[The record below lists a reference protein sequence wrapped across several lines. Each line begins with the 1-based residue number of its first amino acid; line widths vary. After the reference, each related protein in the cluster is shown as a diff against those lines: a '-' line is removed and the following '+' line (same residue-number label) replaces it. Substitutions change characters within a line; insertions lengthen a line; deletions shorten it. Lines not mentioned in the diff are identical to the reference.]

1 MKTVDNLV
9 TILKDLISS
18 VKLADG
24 NKQIK
29 SISNNSQKVRPKYV
43 FVAIKG
49 SASNG
54 HDYIKTAINA
64 GAHTIIY
71 ENDLIEYKDDVN
83 YIKVS
88 NSSTAYSMAVEMF
101 FDYPA
106 EKLKIIGITGTNG
119 KTTTSFIVEHLLNAL
134 KERCGLISTVKYSSI
149 LTQIASERTTPEAF
163 TLQQLFSQMVEDGCQ
178 NVVMEV
184 SSHALEQ
191 QRIGA
196 TLLDVGLFSNLSGD
210 HLDYHE
216 NMDNYYNAKKKMF
229 LNHIKTDGT
238 IIINHDCEYGQL
250 LIKELTEEKNV
261 SQKIISYG
269 FNLDASFV
277 ISNFSSNEKGS
288 QFLLKNTLDLDN
300 HNGDKLEI
308 KSNLIGEYNALNL
321 TAAIITVMSYGY
333 DLDAISKVIKEQ
345 KFIIPGRLEY
355 FTTAKDV
362 TVFVDYAHTDDA
374 LKNVLMVLR
383 KICTNK
389 LSVVFGCGGDRDRSK
404 RPRMG
409 KIANQYA
416 DKVFLTTDNPR
427 NEDAD
432 VIINEIKE
440 GIDDNCDLYEI
451 EDREGA
457 ILAALNQATAGDIV
471 LIAGKGHETYQ
482 LIGDEKIIFDDCKI
496 VKKFIES

>member
-9 TILKDLISS
+9 TILKDVIGSI
-18 VKLADG
+18 KLVDG

-29 SISNNSQKVRPKYV
+29 SISNNSQKVRPNYV

-49 SASNG
+49 SSSDG
-54 HDYIKTAINA
+54 HDYIKTAIDA
-64 GAHTIIY
+64 GVHTIIH
-71 ENDLIEYKDDVN
+71 ENELVEYNDDIN
-83 YIKVS
+83 YIKVT
-88 NSSTAYSMAVEMF
+88 NASTAYSMAVEMF

-119 KTTTSFIVEHLLNAL
+119 KTTTSFIVERLLNAL
-134 KERCGLISTVKYSSI
+134 EERCGLISTVKYSSI
-149 LTQIASERTTPEAF
+149 LTQIAAERTTPESF

-178 NVVMEV
+178 SVVMEI

-196 TLLDVGLFSNLSGD
+196 TLLDVGIFSNLSGD

-229 LNHIKTDGT
+229 LNHIKSDGT
-238 IIINHDCEYGQL
+238 IVINHDCAYGQL
-250 LIKELTEEKNV
+250 LLKELTEKKSIN
-261 SQKIISYG
+261 QKTISYG
-269 FNLDASFV
+269 FNLDANFV
-277 ISNFSSNEKGS
+277 ISKFISDEKGS
-288 QFLLKNTLDLDN
+288 QFLLKNNLDIDN
-300 HNGDKLEI
+300 PDGTKLEI

-333 DLDAISKVIKEQ
+333 SLESIIKIIKEQ
-345 KFIIPGRLEY
+345 KFVIPGRLEH
-355 FTTAKDV
+355 FTTQKNV
-362 TVFVDYAHTDDA
+362 SVFVDYAHSDDA

-383 KICTNK
+383 KICKNK
-389 LSVVFGCGGDRDRSK
+389 LSVVFGCGGNRDKSK

-409 KIANQYA
+409 KMANQYA

-432 VIINEIKE
+432 AIINDIKE
-440 GIDDNCDLYEI
+440 GIDDDCDLYEI

-482 LIGDEKIIFDDCKI
+482 LIGDERIIFDDCKI
-496 VKKFIES
+496 VRKFIES